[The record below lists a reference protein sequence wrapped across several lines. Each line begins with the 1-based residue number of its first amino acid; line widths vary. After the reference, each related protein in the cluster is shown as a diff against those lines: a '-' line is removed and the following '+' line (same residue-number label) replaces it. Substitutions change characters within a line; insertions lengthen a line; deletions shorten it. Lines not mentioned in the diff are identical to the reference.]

1 MSQVVNSTAQVSVIL
16 AAPVLDT
23 ILQQMYPVFNADQ
36 GRFRVASIAANWQ
49 DLERNVRNM
58 KADVVLVEADIANS
72 PQQLAQFLAT
82 IPGVAIVILPPGWA
96 QAEGT
101 LRAVDRVRELFIG
114 PHVNYGEIAQKVY
127 SAAITERALHQS
139 AAPMEGMY
147 GMGGVSST
155 QVVGLKVYAFYAS
168 KGGTGKTTLAA
179 NFAYELNRV
188 GVRTLLM
195 GFDSP
200 DDVGVQ
206 LKLKRAPNSMNYYR
220 RPGPE
225 GFQASIQSKDDLHVI
240 LSPNDFVLASQV
252 AQNQH
257 PGTIQ
262 SLIQTA
268 WTSGYGAIVMDLPP
282 TEEAWAI
289 APLLLANT
297 LILVALPGYTDQ
309 VKTVQTIKLLT
320 ETLAGQHRI
329 PKENIFIV
337 LNQFNRETDNLLP
350 DAFHQGAASFLGG
363 WFPPVLTTI
372 PFSPRVRPLQNE
384 GKMPIVFD
392 DAFGGGVRSLISAF
406 YPNLSGGTANA
417 VKQAAGKGL
426 SLFGLKLKVT

>member
-1 MSQVVNSTAQVSVIL
+1 MSELSGNQVSVIL
-16 AAPVLDT
+16 GAAVMDTVLT
-23 ILQQMYPVFNADQ
+23 RMYPPFSSDI
-36 GRFRVASIAANWQ
+36 GRFRVASIASNWQ
-49 DLERNVRNM
+49 ELQRNMQTM
-58 KADVVLVEADIANS
+58 KADVVLLEADIAPS
-72 PQQLAQFLAT
+72 PPDLAQFLAT
-82 IPGVAIVILPPGWA
+82 ISGVAILVLPAGWA
-96 QAEGT
+96 QTEGT
-101 LRAVDRVRELFIG
+101 FRSINKVRDVFIG
-114 PHVNYGEIAQKVY
+114 PLVNYAEIAQKVY
-127 SAAITERALHQS
+127 SAATTERVLNQS
-139 AAPMEGMY
+139 AAPMQY
-147 GMGGVSST
+147 GAGGLSAT
-155 QVVGLKVYAFYAS
+155 HVVGLKVFAFYSS

-179 NFAYELNRV
+179 NFAYELNRQ

-195 GFDSP
+195 GFDTP

-225 GFQASIQSKDDLHVI
+225 GFQASVQRKDDLDVI
-240 LSPNDFVLASQV
+240 ISPNDFVLSSQV

-268 WTSGYGAIVMDLPP
+268 WTSNYGAIVMDLPP
-282 TEEAWAI
+282 TEEVWAV

-320 ETLAGQHRI
+320 ETLSGQHRI
-329 PKENIFIV
+329 PKENMFIV
-337 LNQFNRETDNLLP
+337 LNQFNKETDNLMP
-350 DAFHQGAASFLGG
+350 DAFHQGAASFLDG
-363 WFPPVLTTI
+363 WFPPVLATI

-392 DAFGGGVRSLISAF
+392 DTFGGGVRSLISSF
-406 YPNLSGGTANA
+406 YPNLTTGGAR
-417 VKQAAGKGL
+417 AAAAKGGFN
-426 SLFGLKLKVT
+426 LFGFNFKVG

>member
-1 MSQVVNSTAQVSVIL
+1 MSDQVSVIL

-23 ILQQMYPVFNADQ
+23 ILQKMYPVFNADQ

-58 KADVVLVEADIANS
+58 KADVVLVEADVANS
-72 PQQLAQFLAT
+72 PQQLAQFLAA
-82 IPGVAIVILPPGWA
+82 IPGVALVVLPPGWA

-101 LRAVDRVRELFIG
+101 IRAVDKVREVFIG

-127 SAAITERALHQS
+127 SAAVTERALHQS

-155 QVVGLKVYAFYAS
+155 QVVGLKVFAFYAS
-168 KGGTGKTTLAA
+168 KGGTGKTTLAS

-195 GFDSP
+195 GFDTP

-225 GFQASIQSKDDLHVI
+225 GFQASIQKKDDLHVI

-350 DAFHQGAASFLGG
+350 DAFHQGAASFLEG

-406 YPNLSGGTANA
+406 YPNLSGGAANA

>member
-1 MSQVVNSTAQVSVIL
+1 
-16 AAPVLDT
+16 
-23 ILQQMYPVFNADQ
+23 
-36 GRFRVASIAANWQ
+36 
-49 DLERNVRNM
+49 
-58 KADVVLVEADIANS
+58 
-72 PQQLAQFLAT
+72 
-82 IPGVAIVILPPGWA
+82 
-96 QAEGT
+96 
-101 LRAVDRVRELFIG
+101 
-114 PHVNYGEIAQKVY
+114 
-127 SAAITERALHQS
+127 
-139 AAPMEGMY
+139 
-147 GMGGVSST
+147 
-155 QVVGLKVYAFYAS
+155 
-168 KGGTGKTTLAA
+168 
-179 NFAYELNRV
+179 
-188 GVRTLLM
+188 
-195 GFDSP
+195 
-200 DDVGVQ
+200 
-206 LKLKRAPNSMNYYR
+206 MNYYR

-225 GFQASIQSKDDLHVI
+225 GFQASIQKKDDLEVL
-240 LSPNDFVLASQV
+240 LSPNDFVLSSQV
-252 AQNQH
+252 AQSQH

-350 DAFHQGAASFLGG
+350 DAFHQGAASFLEG

-406 YPNLSGGTANA
+406 YPNLSGGAANA

>member
-1 MSQVVNSTAQVSVIL
+1 MSDQVSVIL

-23 ILQQMYPVFNADQ
+23 ILQKMYPVFSADT
-36 GRFRVASIAANWQ
+36 GRFRVASIAANWP
-49 DLERNVRNM
+49 DLLRNTQTM
-58 KADVVLVEADIANS
+58 KADVVLVEADVAAT
-72 PQQLAQFLAT
+72 PQDLAQFLAT
-82 IPGVAIVILPPGWA
+82 IPGVAIIVLPPGWA

-101 LRAVDRVRELFIG
+101 LRAVDKVREVFIG
-114 PHVNYGEIAQKVY
+114 PHVNYAEIAHKVY
-127 SAAITERALHQS
+127 SAAVTERALHQS
-139 AAPMEGMY
+139 AAPMQY
-147 GMGGVSST
+147 GAGGVSAT
-155 QVVGLKVYAFYAS
+155 HVVGLKVFAFYSS

-195 GFDSP
+195 GFDTP

-225 GFQASIQSKDDLHVI
+225 GFQASIQRKDDLEVL
-240 LSPNDFVLASQV
+240 LSPNDFVLSSQV

-309 VKTVQTIKLLT
+309 VKTVQTVQLLT
-320 ETLAGQHRI
+320 QTLSGQHRI
-329 PKENIFIV
+329 PKENMFIV
-337 LNQFNRETDNLLP
+337 LNQFNKETDNLLP
-350 DAFHQGAASFLGG
+350 DAFHQGAASFLEG

-384 GKMPIVFD
+384 GKMPTVFD
-392 DAFGGGVRSLISAF
+392 DPFGHGVRGLISAF
-406 YPNLSGGTANA
+406 YPNLTSVGGAANA
-417 VKQAAGKGL
+417 VKNAAGKAF
-426 SLFGLKLKVT
+426 SLFGVRLKVAG

>member
-1 MSQVVNSTAQVSVIL
+1 
-16 AAPVLDT
+16 
-23 ILQQMYPVFNADQ
+23 
-36 GRFRVASIAANWQ
+36 
-49 DLERNVRNM
+49 
-58 KADVVLVEADIANS
+58 
-72 PQQLAQFLAT
+72 
-82 IPGVAIVILPPGWA
+82 
-96 QAEGT
+96 
-101 LRAVDRVRELFIG
+101 
-114 PHVNYGEIAQKVY
+114 
-127 SAAITERALHQS
+127 
-139 AAPMEGMY
+139 
-147 GMGGVSST
+147 
-155 QVVGLKVYAFYAS
+155 
-168 KGGTGKTTLAA
+168 
-179 NFAYELNRV
+179 
-188 GVRTLLM
+188 M
-195 GFDSP
+195 GFDTP

-225 GFQASIQSKDDLHVI
+225 GFQASIQKKDDLHVI

-320 ETLAGQHRI
+320 ETLSGQHRI
-329 PKENIFIV
+329 PKENMFIV

-350 DAFHQGAASFLGG
+350 DAFHQGAASFLEG

-406 YPNLSGGTANA
+406 YPNLTTVSGAANA